1 MFLENNAKTNFNE
14 KYNNN
19 IHNSNIKNLDNSS
32 IKKRVNNLSPVDA
45 NKIKYYNKFDMN
57 SPQYTDSNNSEDEGL
72 EDYKIEGYHP
82 VHIGEIL
89 LERYVIMQKLGYGH
103 FSTAWLALDSK
114 YGNYVAIKIQKSE
127 ERYIWAA
134 YDEVEI
140 LQELAKHYFD
150 KEWINSLKEYYKN
163 EPEKIKSIEKKENS
177 HVVQL
182 LNSFIYHG
190 QNGKHFCMVFEVM
203 GVTLLELIKRYNYR
217 GLPIPLVRVIT
228 KQILI
233 GLDFLHRMC
242 NIIHTDLKPENILV
256 CLTNEELRNIQETGT
271 FNIKDKKKKKVGAD
285 KGEFSIGEML
295 KARKELDKQRKKI
308 EIRQIK
314 KLERAGLS
322 PQEIEY
328 KIKRIMDREDKEDL
342 NSLDDNNIENI
353 VDINNYDID
362 ELIERPR
369 ISSIPKNKNNLNEN
383 NLNKNIK
390 YNINNNINKNEEFD
404 IDDKGNNENNINDI
418 KKDTISKN
426 KKEIE
431 NEEILKNKI
440 LSPDEI
446 DVYDI
451 IRKSNKDC
459 PKYDF
464 NLLNYTLT
472 LQNYAK
478 EKNRLLH
485 DENYRKFIML
495 RNKIILE
502 KKSNEEKGIIL
513 KDIDNY
519 FSRRGPEVD
528 SSIQVKICDIGNA
541 CWFNHHFSTI
551 IQTRQYRSPEV
562 ILGINYNETSD
573 IWSLACIV
581 FELITGD
588 FLFNPTTGE
597 DFCKNDSHLCKFM
610 EICGKMPKN
619 FVERGLVWK
628 KYFDKNG
635 KLKRIK
641 DVRHLSLKNILVQ
654 KHHIKEN
661 EAQALVDFLMPMLE
675 YYPEKRISARKL
687 LRHSWLNIP
696 TNDDGKLNDFEILKM
711 DMEDG
716 YLFDEEDEYSY
727 YKNELNCDFTKDIYF
742 SDTELNEADDEDN
755 DILKEKKD
763 INKDK
768 DLIKTKKKIMRDNI
782 ESNKYKNIYW
792 DKKQLKQNNIDKPNK
807 QFYSIKKKNKK
818 NKI

>member
-1 MFLENNAKTNFNE
+1 
-14 KYNNN
+14 
-19 IHNSNIKNLDNSS
+19 
-32 IKKRVNNLSPVDA
+32 
-45 NKIKYYNKFDMN
+45 MN

-150 KEWINSLKEYYKN
+150 KEWLNSLKEYYKN
-163 EPEKIKSIEKKENS
+163 EPEKLKTIEKKENS

-256 CLTNEELRNIQETGT
+256 CLTNDELRNIQETGT
-271 FNIKDKKKKKVGAD
+271 FNIKDKKKKKVGVEQ
-285 KGEFSIGEML
+285 GQFSIGEML
-295 KARKELDKQRKKI
+295 RARKELDKERKKI

-322 PQEIEY
+322 QQEIES
-328 KIKRIMDREDKEDL
+328 KIKKIMDREDKDDL
-342 NSLDDNNIENI
+342 NNIDDNNIENI
-353 VDINNYDID
+353 VNVNNFDLD

-369 ISSIPKNKNNLNEN
+369 ISSVPKNINSLEEKKNN
-383 NLNKNIK
+383 NKNK
-390 YNINNNINKNEEFD
+390 NNNINK
-404 IDDKGNNENNINDI
+404 IDENNIN
-418 KKDTISKN
+418 N
-426 KKEIE
+426 E
-431 NEEILKNKI
+431 NSSEKLPKNKI
-440 LSPDEI
+440 LCPDEI
-446 DVYDI
+446 DEYEMI
-451 IRKSNKDC
+451 KNSNSNS
-459 PKYDF
+459 PHYEF
-464 NLLNYTLT
+464 NLINYTLI
-472 LQNYAK
+472 LQNYLK

-502 KKSNEEKGIIL
+502 KKSNEEKVSIL
-513 KDIDNY
+513 RDIDNY

-528 SSIQVKICDIGNA
+528 SSIEVKICDIGNA

-562 ILGINYNETSD
+562 ILGIHYNETSD
-573 IWSLACIV
+573 IWSLACV
-581 FELITGD
+581 VYELITGD
-588 FLFNPTTGE
+588 FLFNPITGE
-597 DFCKNDSHLCKFM
+597 DFCKNDSHLSKFM

-641 DVRHLSLKNILVQ
+641 DIRHLSLKNILVQ

-675 YYPEKRISARKL
+675 YYPEKRISAREL
-687 LRHSWLNIP
+687 LRHPWLNIP
-696 TNDDGKLNDFEILKM
+696 TKDDGRLNDFEVLKM
-711 DMEDG
+711 NMDEG
-716 YLFDEEDEYSY
+716 YLFDEEDEFSY
-727 YKNELNCDFTKDIYF
+727 YKNEINCDLSKDVYS
-742 SDTELNEADDEDN
+742 SDSELNEADDEDN
-755 DILKEKKD
+755 NIYNDNDKIFNTKEKVKE
-763 INKDK
+763 NKKTKNKQEKKLVNKTKDK
-768 DLIKTKKKIMRDNI
+768 DNYWNKKKLTIIDRPNTQFNCI
-782 ESNKYKNIYW
+782 NK
-792 DKKQLKQNNIDKPNK
+792 
-807 QFYSIKKKNKK
+807 SKNKST
-818 NKI
+818 ILSYI

>member
-1 MFLENNAKTNFNE
+1 
-14 KYNNN
+14 
-19 IHNSNIKNLDNSS
+19 
-32 IKKRVNNLSPVDA
+32 
-45 NKIKYYNKFDMN
+45 MN

-72 EDYKIEGYHP
+72 EDYKIDGYHP

-140 LQELAKHYFD
+140 LQELAKHNFD
-150 KEWINSLKEYYKN
+150 KEWIESLREYYKN
-163 EPEKIKSIEKKENS
+163 EPEKLKNLEKKENS

-217 GLPIPLVRVIT
+217 GLPMPLVRVIT

-256 CLTNEELRNIQETGT
+256 CLTNDELRNIQETGT
-271 FNIKDKKKKKVGAD
+271 FNIKDKKKKKIGVD

-295 KARKELDKQRKKI
+295 KARKELDKERKKI

-322 PQEIEY
+322 PIEIES
-328 KIKRIMDREDKEDL
+328 KIKKIMEREDNDDL
-342 NSLDDNNIENI
+342 NSIDDNNIENI
-353 VDINNYDID
+353 VDVNNFDID

-369 ISSIPKNKNNLNEN
+369 ISSVPKNVTSLEFKKNKRN
-383 NLNKNIK
+383 
-390 YNINNNINKNEEFD
+390 YINKNVKEEINCD
-404 IDDKGNNENNINDI
+404 EIKAEINNKKENNENLNDININEIISNDKNLLTNENEDYEI
-418 KKDTISKN
+418 INKDKVKKDVPRY
-426 KKEIE
+426 E
-431 NEEILKNKI
+431 
-440 LSPDEI
+440 
-446 DVYDI
+446 
-451 IRKSNKDC
+451 
-459 PKYDF
+459 F
-464 NLLNYTLT
+464 NLNNYEAM
-472 LQNYAK
+472 LQNYLK

-502 KKSNEEKGIIL
+502 KKSNKEKINIL
-513 KDIDNY
+513 NDIDNY
-519 FSRRGPEVD
+519 FTRRGPEVD
-528 SSIQVKICDIGNA
+528 STIKVKICDIGNA

-581 FELITGD
+581 FELVTGD
-588 FLFNPTTGE
+588 FLFNPSTGE

-619 FVERGLVWK
+619 FVERGLYAK
-628 KYFDKNG
+628 KYFDKYG

-641 DVRHLSLKNILVQ
+641 DIRHLSLKNILVQ

-661 EAQALVDFLMPMLE
+661 EAQALVNFLMPMLE
-675 YYPEKRISARKL
+675 YYPEKRISAREL
-687 LRHSWLNIP
+687 LRHPWLNIP
-696 TNDDGKLNDFEILKM
+696 TNDDGKLNSFEVLKM
-711 DMEDG
+711 DLDDE
-716 YLFDEEDEYSY
+716 YLYDEVDEYSY
-727 YKNELNCDFTKDIYF
+727 YKNELNLDFTKDVYL
-742 SDTELNEADDEDN
+742 SDSELNEADDEDN
-755 DILKEKKD
+755 DEYNEDDNNFKENKINNNEIVFKYNDNFFDKK
-763 INKDK
+763 NFN
-768 DLIKTKKKIMRDNI
+768 LDNI
-782 ESNKYKNIYW
+782 V
-792 DKKQLKQNNIDKPNK
+792 DRPNT
-807 QFYSIKKKNKK
+807 QFNSINKKKNKK
-818 NKI
+818 SILKYI

>member
-1 MFLENNAKTNFNE
+1 
-14 KYNNN
+14 
-19 IHNSNIKNLDNSS
+19 
-32 IKKRVNNLSPVDA
+32 
-45 NKIKYYNKFDMN
+45 MN

-72 EDYKIEGYHP
+72 EDYKIDGYHP

-140 LQELAKHYFD
+140 LQELAKHNFD
-150 KEWINSLKEYYKN
+150 KEWIESLREYYKN
-163 EPEKIKSIEKKENS
+163 EPEKLKNLEKKENS

-217 GLPIPLVRVIT
+217 GLPMPLVRVIT

-256 CLTNEELRNIQETGT
+256 CLTNDELRNIQETGT
-271 FNIKDKKKKKVGAD
+271 FNIKDKKKKKIGVD

-295 KARKELDKQRKKI
+295 KARKELDKERKKI

-322 PQEIEY
+322 PIEIES
-328 KIKRIMDREDKEDL
+328 KIKKIMEREDNDDL
-342 NSLDDNNIENI
+342 NSIDDNNIENI
-353 VDINNYDID
+353 VDVNNFDID

-369 ISSIPKNKNNLNEN
+369 ISSVPKNVTSLEFKKNKRN
-383 NLNKNIK
+383 
-390 YNINNNINKNEEFD
+390 YINKNVKEEINCD
-404 IDDKGNNENNINDI
+404 EIKAEINNKKENNENLNDININEIISNDKNLLTNENEDYEI
-418 KKDTISKN
+418 INKDKVKKDVPRY
-426 KKEIE
+426 E
-431 NEEILKNKI
+431 
-440 LSPDEI
+440 
-446 DVYDI
+446 
-451 IRKSNKDC
+451 
-459 PKYDF
+459 F
-464 NLLNYTLT
+464 NLNNYEAM
-472 LQNYAK
+472 LQNYLK

-502 KKSNEEKGIIL
+502 KKSNKEKINIL
-513 KDIDNY
+513 NDIDNY
-519 FSRRGPEVD
+519 FTRRGPEVD
-528 SSIQVKICDIGNA
+528 STIKVKICDIGNA

-581 FELITGD
+581 FELVTGD
-588 FLFNPTTGE
+588 FLFNPSTGE

-619 FVERGLVWK
+619 FVERGLYSK
-628 KYFDKNG
+628 KYFDKYG

-641 DVRHLSLKNILVQ
+641 DIRHLSLKNILVQ

-661 EAQALVDFLMPMLE
+661 EAQALVNFLMPMLE
-675 YYPEKRISARKL
+675 YYPEKRISAREL
-687 LRHSWLNIP
+687 LRHPWLNIP
-696 TNDDGKLNDFEILKM
+696 TNDDGKLNSFEVLKM
-711 DMEDG
+711 DLDDE
-716 YLFDEEDEYSY
+716 YLYDEVDEYSY
-727 YKNELNCDFTKDIYF
+727 YKNELNLDFTKDVYL
-742 SDTELNEADDEDN
+742 SDSELNEADDEDN
-755 DILKEKKD
+755 DEYNEDDNNFKENKINNNEIVFKYNDNFFDKK
-763 INKDK
+763 NFN
-768 DLIKTKKKIMRDNI
+768 LDNI
-782 ESNKYKNIYW
+782 V
-792 DKKQLKQNNIDKPNK
+792 DRPTT
-807 QFYSIKKKNKK
+807 QFNSINKKKNKK
-818 NKI
+818 SILKYI

>member
-1 MFLENNAKTNFNE
+1 M
-14 KYNNN
+14 
-19 IHNSNIKNLDNSS
+19 
-32 IKKRVNNLSPVDA
+32 SPVDA
-45 NKIKYYNKFDMN
+45 NRIKYYNKYEMN

-72 EDYKIEGYHP
+72 EDYKIDGYHP

-163 EPEKIKSIEKKENS
+163 EPEKLKNIEKKENS

-182 LNSFIYHG
+182 LNSFIYYG

-217 GLPIPLVRVIT
+217 GLPISLVRVII
-228 KQILI
+228 KQVLI

-256 CLTNEELRNIQETGT
+256 CLTNDELRNIQETGT
-271 FNIKDKKKKKVGAD
+271 FNIKDKKKKK
-285 KGEFSIGEML
+285 KGVEQGQFSIGEML
-295 KARKELDKQRKKI
+295 KARRELNKQRKKI

-314 KLERAGLS
+314 KLERLEFK
-322 PQEIEY
+322 PQEIEE
-328 KIKRIMDREDKEDL
+328 KIKNIMDREDKEEF
-342 NSLDDNNIENI
+342 NNYDDNNIENI
-353 VDINNYDID
+353 IDINNFDID
-362 ELIERPR
+362 ELVERPR
-369 ISSIPKNKNNLNEN
+369 ISSIPKNIINLEQRKF
-383 NLNKNIK
+383 NKNKKNYIDK
-390 YNINNNINKNEEFD
+390 DENIIDDIMFNITNKKKSNEEED
-404 IDDKGNNENNINDI
+404 SEKVSNNENNE
-418 KKDTISKN
+418 KN
-426 KKEIE
+426 K
-431 NEEILKNKI
+431 NEVDDIDNKNNKDFNEYINNDNNNLPKNKI
-440 LSPDEI
+440 LLPDEI
-446 DVYDI
+446 EDYEILQKTNIKAPRYEFNI
-451 IRKSNKDC
+451 I
-459 PKYDF
+459 
-464 NLLNYTLT
+464 NYNIV
-472 LQNYAK
+472 LQNYLK

-485 DENYRKFIML
+485 DDNYRKFVML

-502 KKSNEEKGIIL
+502 EKSNEEKAVIL
-513 KDIDNY
+513 HDIDNY
-519 FSRRGPEVD
+519 FTRRGPEVD

-562 ILGINYNETSD
+562 ILGINYNESSD

-588 FLFNPTTGE
+588 FLFNPISSE

-619 FVERGLVWK
+619 FVERGLYWK
-628 KYFDKNG
+628 KYFDKDG

-641 DVRHLSLKNILVQ
+641 DVRHFSLKNILVQ
-654 KHHIKEN
+654 KYHIKEN

-675 YYPEKRISARKL
+675 YYPEKRISAREL
-687 LRHSWLNIP
+687 LRHPWFNIP
-696 TNDDGKLNDFEILKM
+696 TEDDGKLNDTEILKM
-711 DMEDG
+711 NMDDE
-716 YLFDEEDEYSY
+716 YLFDEKDELSY
-727 YKNELNCDFTKDIYF
+727 YKNELNYDLSNNIYS

-755 DILKEKKD
+755 DNYSEKNND
-763 INKDK
+763 
-768 DLIKTKKKIMRDNI
+768 
-782 ESNKYKNIYW
+782 
-792 DKKQLKQNNIDKPNK
+792 NNIDKSNKKIKAIFHKEEKSFYDKKKYILKNVKDRPNT
-807 QFYSIKKKNKK
+807 QFNRINKNKNKK
-818 NKI
+818 TILSYI